1 MNPHDLW
8 RLTWRTL
15 GAHRLRSALT
25 MIGIVI
31 GIASVVLLTS
41 IGEGVRVYII
51 DSFTQFGTNLIAV
64 TPGKMETW
72 GVPGFLGGTTRK
84 LTVGDARALERVA
97 GVEEVMPLVF
107 GMARVEY
114 AERGRYVYVYGV
126 THRMPEMYRMDVRS
140 GRFLPD
146 EDIEQPSPV
155 CVLGPSLKREL
166 FGTANALGERVRIGE
181 ATFRVVGVMEA
192 KGTILGIDIDDT
204 AYVPLAWATSMFNR
218 DELNEIDVTFG
229 RAADADA
236 VAARMTD
243 VLRERHEGD
252 EDFTVTTQAAML
264 STAGNILDIITSAV
278 TGIAAISL
286 LVGAMGIMTIMWV
299 SVHERTSEI
308 GLSMAIGATR
318 GQILLMFLGEA
329 ALLSTIGG
337 AIGVA
342 AGLGGAKALTWA
354 LPGLPT
360 EPIPSVVALALGISL
375 AVGLLAG
382 VAPALRAA
390 RMDPVEALRA
400 E

>member
-1 MNPHDLW
+1 MSPRDLFH
-8 RLTWRTL
+8 LTWRTL
-15 GAHRLRSALT
+15 TAHRLRSALT
-25 MIGIVI
+25 MVGIVI

-51 DSFTQFGTNLIAV
+51 ESFTQFGTDLVAV

-84 LTVGDARALERVA
+84 LTVGDARALERVP
-97 GVEEVMPLVF
+97 GVTAVMPVVY

-114 AERGRYVYVYGV
+114 GERGRHVYVYGV
-126 THRMPEMYRMDVRS
+126 THQMPSMFRMDVRS
-140 GRFLPD
+140 GRFIPD

-166 FGTANALGERVRIGE
+166 FGTGNALGERVRIGE
-181 ATFRVVGVMEA
+181 ATFRVVGVMES
-192 KGTILGIDIDDT
+192 KGTFLGIDIDDT
-204 AYVPLAWATSMFNR
+204 AYVPLQWATSMFNR
-218 DELNEIDVTFG
+218 DELNEIDVTV
-229 RAADADA
+229 AHVSESEA
-236 VAARMTD
+236 VADRIRET
-243 VLRERHEGD
+243 LRRRHEGD

-264 STAGNILDIITSAV
+264 STAGNIMNIITSAV

-286 LVGAMGIMTIMWV
+286 LVGAMGILTIMWV
-299 SVHERTSEI
+299 TVHERTAEI

-318 GQILLMFLGEA
+318 GQILLMFLAEA
-329 ALLSTIGG
+329 ALLSTVGG
-337 AIGVA
+337 AIGVG
-342 AGLGGAKALTWA
+342 AGLGGAAALEWA

-360 EPIPSVVALALGISL
+360 EPIPSVVALALAISL